1 MSAAE
6 RWDEDA
12 FVRLM
17 KDVIPEQP
25 MTNELAAQEAIAD
38 HRSEQQ
44 EMRMEGALWERQH

>member
-17 KDVIPEQP
+17 KDVIPDQP

-44 EMRMEGALWERQH
+44 AERMGMYERL